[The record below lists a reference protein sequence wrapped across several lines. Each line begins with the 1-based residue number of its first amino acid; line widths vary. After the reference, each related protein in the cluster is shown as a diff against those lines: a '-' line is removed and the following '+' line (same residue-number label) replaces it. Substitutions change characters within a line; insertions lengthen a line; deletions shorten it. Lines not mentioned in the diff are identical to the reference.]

1 MCTKPTSLRER
12 KKARTRQALVDAALR
27 LFAERG
33 FEATTVA
40 DIADAAD
47 VSPRTFFTYFPAKE
61 DVLFAGAKDR
71 IERLR
76 DALAKRAPDESFL
89 DALRRAAR
97 DILTDPT
104 FQAEAQRT
112 HMQVIGANPA
122 LGARALQDLLAAEQV
137 VAAAIAADLG
147 MDQTDLQ
154 PQVAAAAAVNA
165 LRGAFMAWFLSGAS
179 GDPQPAF
186 DQALDL
192 LEHGLGSLSAVRQ
205 PPSPLLGRPSPFGQR
220 RARRRGGATQHA
232 LTCRP
237 TKRPPAATLANDPA
251 HHPHH
256 ELPPRLGPWNPP
268 PKPTCDPRRRVIDPA
283 CSRRRHQ
290 SPNLG
295 VGTTKRRT
303 GARGPARHT
312 EAITTGDERHGRS
325 IPAGPRPQPR
335 QPDLPHDLGEVVACL
350 LHRAARGAHLR
361 P

>member
-1 MCTKPTSLRER
+1 MCTKPISLRER

-122 LGARALQDLLAAEQV
+122 LGAVPSRTCSPPSRWSPPRSPPTSAWTRPTCSPRSPPPPPSTPCAGPSSPGSCPAPAA
-137 VAAAIAADLG
+137 
-147 MDQTDLQ
+147 T
-154 PQVAAAAAVNA
+154 
-165 LRGAFMAWFLSGAS
+165 W
-179 GDPQPAF
+179 PAF

-192 LEHGLGSLSAVRQ
+192 LEHGLGTLSASASRHPRSSAQ
-205 PPSPLLGRPSPFGQR
+205 APS
-220 RARRRGGATQHA
+220 
-232 LTCRP
+232 
-237 TKRPPAATLANDPA
+237 
-251 HHPHH
+251 
-256 ELPPRLGPWNPP
+256 
-268 PKPTCDPRRRVIDPA
+268 
-283 CSRRRHQ
+283 
-290 SPNLG
+290 
-295 VGTTKRRT
+295 
-303 GARGPARHT
+303 
-312 EAITTGDERHGRS
+312 GDAE
-325 IPAGPRPQPR
+325 
-335 QPDLPHDLGEVVACL
+335 PDDEVVQPST
-350 LHRAARGAHLR
+350 R
-361 P
+361 

>member
-12 KKARTRQALVDAALR
+12 KKARTRQALIDAALR

-61 DVLFAGAKDR
+61 DVLFVGAKDR

-137 VAAAIAADLG
+137 
-147 MDQTDLQ
+147 
-154 PQVAAAAAVNA
+154 AAAATVNA
-165 LRGAFMAWFLSGAS
+165 LRGAFMAWFLAGAS

-192 LEHGLGSLSAVRQ
+192 LEHGLGSLSA
-205 PPSPLLGRPSPFGQR
+205 
-220 RARRRGGATQHA
+220 
-232 LTCRP
+232 
-237 TKRPPAATLANDPA
+237 AAS
-251 HHPHH
+251 HHPRSSAA
-256 ELPPRLGPWNPP
+256 PA
-268 PKPTCDPRRRVIDPA
+268 PTGNAEPDDE
-283 CSRRRHQ
+283 
-290 SPNLG
+290 
-295 VGTTKRRT
+295 
-303 GARGPARHT
+303 GA
-312 EAITTGDERHGRS
+312 
-325 IPAGPRPQPR
+325 QPSTR
-335 QPDLPHDLGEVVACL
+335 
-350 LHRAARGAHLR
+350 
-361 P
+361 

>member
-1 MCTKPTSLRER
+1 MCDKPISLRER
-12 KKARTRQALVDAALR
+12 KKARTRQALVAAALR

-40 DIADAAD
+40 DIAEAAD

-97 DILTDPT
+97 DILADRT

-147 MDQTDLQ
+147 VDQTDLQ

-165 LRGAFMAWFLSGAS
+165 LRGALMTWFLSGAS

-186 DQALDL
+186 DQALNL
-192 LEHGLGSLSAVRQ
+192 LEHGLGTLSAAASSHH
-205 PPSPLLGRPSPFGQR
+205 PPSSAAQARWGDAGPADEAGHPSPR
-220 RARRRGGATQHA
+220 
-232 LTCRP
+232 
-237 TKRPPAATLANDPA
+237 
-251 HHPHH
+251 
-256 ELPPRLGPWNPP
+256 
-268 PKPTCDPRRRVIDPA
+268 
-283 CSRRRHQ
+283 
-290 SPNLG
+290 
-295 VGTTKRRT
+295 
-303 GARGPARHT
+303 
-312 EAITTGDERHGRS
+312 
-325 IPAGPRPQPR
+325 
-335 QPDLPHDLGEVVACL
+335 
-350 LHRAARGAHLR
+350 
-361 P
+361 

>member
-40 DIADAAD
+40 DIAEAAD

-61 DVLFAGAKDR
+61 DVLFAGAQDR

-76 DALAKRAPDESFL
+76 DALAKRAPDESSL

-97 DILTDPT
+97 EVLADQS
-104 FQAEAQRT
+104 FRAEAQRT

-137 VAAAIAADLG
+137 VAAAVAADLG

-154 PQVAAAAAVNA
+154 PQVVAAAAVNA
-165 LRGAFMAWFLSGAS
+165 LRGAFIAWFLAGAS

-192 LEHGLGSLSAVRQ
+192 LEHGLGSLSAAASHH
-205 PPSPLLGRPSPFGQR
+205 PPSSAAQAPS
-220 RARRRGGATQHA
+220 
-232 LTCRP
+232 
-237 TKRPPAATLANDPA
+237 
-251 HHPHH
+251 
-256 ELPPRLGPWNPP
+256 
-268 PKPTCDPRRRVIDPA
+268 
-283 CSRRRHQ
+283 
-290 SPNLG
+290 
-295 VGTTKRRT
+295 
-303 GARGPARHT
+303 
-312 EAITTGDERHGRS
+312 GD
-325 IPAGPRPQPR
+325 AGP
-335 QPDLPHDLGEVVACL
+335 DDEVVQPST
-350 LHRAARGAHLR
+350 R
-361 P
+361 

>member
-1 MCTKPTSLRER
+1 MCDKPISLRER
-12 KKARTRQALVDAALR
+12 KKARTRQALVAAALR

-40 DIADAAD
+40 DIAEAAD

-97 DILTDPT
+97 DILADAA
-104 FQAEAQRT
+104 FQADAQRT

-147 MDQTDLQ
+147 VDQTDLQ

-165 LRGAFMAWFLSGAS
+165 LRGALMTWFLSGAS

-192 LEHGLGSLSAVRQ
+192 LEHGLGTLSAAASHH
-205 PPSPLLGRPSPFGQR
+205 PPSS
-220 RARRRGGATQHA
+220 
-232 LTCRP
+232 
-237 TKRPPAATLANDPA
+237 AAQASWGDA
-251 HHPHH
+251 
-256 ELPPRLGPWNPP
+256 GP
-268 PKPTCDPRRRVIDPA
+268 
-283 CSRRRHQ
+283 
-290 SPNLG
+290 
-295 VGTTKRRT
+295 
-303 GARGPARHT
+303 
-312 EAITTGDERHGRS
+312 GDEAGH
-325 IPAGPRPQPR
+325 PGPR
-335 QPDLPHDLGEVVACL
+335 
-350 LHRAARGAHLR
+350 
-361 P
+361 

>member
-1 MCTKPTSLRER
+1 MCDKPISLRER
-12 KKARTRQALVDAALR
+12 KKARTRQALVAAALR

-40 DIADAAD
+40 DIAEAAD

-97 DILTDPT
+97 DILADRT

-147 MDQTDLQ
+147 VDQTDLQ

-165 LRGAFMAWFLSGAS
+165 LRGALMTWFLSGAS

-192 LEHGLGSLSAVRQ
+192 LEHGLGTLSAAASHH
-205 PPSPLLGRPSPFGQR
+205 PPSS
-220 RARRRGGATQHA
+220 
-232 LTCRP
+232 
-237 TKRPPAATLANDPA
+237 AAQASWGDA
-251 HHPHH
+251 
-256 ELPPRLGPWNPP
+256 G
-268 PKPTCDPRRRVIDPA
+268 
-283 CSRRRHQ
+283 S
-290 SPNLG
+290 
-295 VGTTKRRT
+295 
-303 GARGPARHT
+303 
-312 EAITTGDERHGRS
+312 GDEAGH
-325 IPAGPRPQPR
+325 PGPR
-335 QPDLPHDLGEVVACL
+335 
-350 LHRAARGAHLR
+350 
-361 P
+361 

>member
-1 MCTKPTSLRER
+1 MCDKPISLRER
-12 KKARTRQALVDAALR
+12 KKARTRQALVAAALR

-40 DIADAAD
+40 DIAEAAD

-97 DILTDPT
+97 DILADRT

-147 MDQTDLQ
+147 VDQTDLQ

-165 LRGAFMAWFLSGAS
+165 LRGALMTWFLSGAS

-192 LEHGLGSLSAVRQ
+192 LEHGLGTLSAAASHH
-205 PPSPLLGRPSPFGQR
+205 PPSS
-220 RARRRGGATQHA
+220 
-232 LTCRP
+232 
-237 TKRPPAATLANDPA
+237 AAQASWGDA
-251 HHPHH
+251 
-256 ELPPRLGPWNPP
+256 GP
-268 PKPTCDPRRRVIDPA
+268 
-283 CSRRRHQ
+283 
-290 SPNLG
+290 
-295 VGTTKRRT
+295 
-303 GARGPARHT
+303 
-312 EAITTGDERHGRS
+312 GDEAGH
-325 IPAGPRPQPR
+325 PGPR
-335 QPDLPHDLGEVVACL
+335 
-350 LHRAARGAHLR
+350 
-361 P
+361 